1 MKRLTVIL
9 FGVILVALLVAAC
22 APAATKAPATK
33 APAAKVTQAPAAK
46 ACKVTFGAAVSFTG
60 KYAKEG
66 ELTKEGYDIFA
77 DTINK
82 QGGIKVGDKKCTV
95 VIKYYD
101 DESDAD
107 TSAQLIEKLIT
118 EDKVQFLLGPYSS
131 GITKATS
138 AINEKAKVIMV
149 EANGADEAIFNRGF
163 KYVFGVLSPAS
174 MYLRGTIDMVLAQ
187 KPKPTKVAIIYEN
200 AAFSGAVAAG
210 AKKYAEEKGL
220 NVVYFDKYPKK
231 AEDLSALITAIK
243 GKNPDV
249 LLGAGHFQDAV
260 LIVKQS
266 KDMNLNVK
274 HIGLTVGPAV
284 PEFRETL
291 GADAN
296 YVSGAAQWTTAMT
309 YKGVDVFGTPQ
320 NYTKMF
326 KAKYNKVPDY
336 HNAESTAAMV
346 AYQFAIEKAGTL
358 DTEAVRNALANL
370 DIMSFYGPLKFDK
383 RGINMFKSMAVEQ
396 IQNGKK
402 YTVWPA
408 DVAQKPPLYPAPPW
422 SKR

>member
-1 MKRLTVIL
+1 MKKLTVVL
-9 FGVILVALLVAAC
+9 FGLLLVALVLAAC
-22 APAATKAPATK
+22 GQAAAPAPATK
-33 APAAKVTQAPAAK
+33 APAAQ
-46 ACKVTFGAAVSFTG
+46 ACKVVFGAAVSFTG

-66 ELTKEGYDIFA
+66 ELTKEGYDLFV

-95 VIKYYD
+95 EVKYYD
-101 DESDAD
+101 DESTAD
-107 TSAQLIEKLIT
+107 TSAQLIEKLIS

-138 AINEKAKVIMV
+138 AISEKHQVVMV

-174 MYLRGTIDMVLAQ
+174 MYLRGTIDMLLAQ
-187 KPKPTKVAIIYEN
+187 NPKPTKVAIIYEN
-200 AAFSGAVAAG
+200 AAFSSAVAEG

-220 NVVYFDKYPKK
+220 EVVYFDKYPKK
-231 AEDLSALITAIK
+231 AEDVSSLITAIK

-266 KDMNLNVK
+266 KDLGLNVK

-296 YVSGAAQWTTAMT
+296 YVSGAAQWTPVMT

-326 KAKYNKVPDY
+326 KEKYGKTPDY
-336 HNAESTAAMV
+336 HNAESTAALI
-346 AYQFAIEKAGTL
+346 AYQYAIEKAGSL
-358 DTEAVRNALANL
+358 DSDKIRDALSNL
-370 DIMSFYGPLKFDK
+370 DIMTFFGPLKFDE

-396 IQNGKK
+396 IQNGEK
-402 YTVWPA
+402 YTVWPS
-408 DVAQKPPLYPAPPW
+408 DVAEKPPMYPAPAW
-422 SKR
+422 SER

>member
-1 MKRLTVIL
+1 MKRL
-9 FGVILVALLVAAC
+9 GYLLIVVSMLWLAAC
-22 APAATKAPATK
+22 GPTPTPAPTQAPAPTK
-33 APAAKVTQAPAAK
+33 APAAEECTI
-46 ACKVTFGAAVSFTG
+46 TFGAAVSFTG

-66 ELTKEGYDIFA
+66 ELTKEGYDLYA
-77 DTINK
+77 EVIN
-82 QGGIKVGDKKCTV
+82 QRGGIKVGDKMCKV
-95 VIKYYD
+95 EIKYYD

-107 TSAQLIEKLIT
+107 TSAQLVEKLIT
-118 EDKVQFLLGPYSS
+118 EDKVSFLLGPYSS

-138 AINEKAKVIMV
+138 AISEKYKVIMV

-187 KPKPTKVAIIYEN
+187 KPKPEKVAIIYEN
-200 AAFSGAVAAG
+200 AAFSSAVAEG
-210 AKKYAEEKGL
+210 AKAHAEKKGL
-220 NVVYFDKYPKK
+220 EVVYFDKYPKK

-243 GKNPDV
+243 GKKPDV

-266 KDMNLNVK
+266 KDLGLNVK

-291 GADAN
+291 GDDAN
-296 YVSGAAQWTTAMT
+296 YVSGAAQWTTVMT

-326 KAKYNKVPDY
+326 KEKYGKDPDY
-336 HNAESTAAMV
+336 HNAESTAALI

-358 DTEAVRNALANL
+358 DTEAVRDALASL
-370 DIMSFYGPLKFDK
+370 DIMSFFGPLKFDE
-383 RGINMFKSMAVEQ
+383 RGINMYKSMAVEQ
-396 IQNGKK
+396 IQEGEK

-408 DVAQKPPLYPAPPW
+408 EVAEKPPLYPAPPW
-422 SKR
+422 SER